1 MNWPG
6 EEDDRE
12 AAKGLARVAIAEGAD
27 VPLALAVGG
36 AVRATLSRDHD
47 SALAAVDRATMINPK
62 SAIVLGFDALTRCL
76 CGAYDKAIEHAQ
88 KALRLSPVEPL
99 LYYAEVALGLAYLF
113 IGRNEEAV
121 TDARKAIDGNRN
133 FALAYSILAMG
144 CVRLGQSEEASQAVR
159 QLTAAVPSFRVGTL
173 SKIRFA
179 DAARLQSDLALLR
192 EAQLLE

>member
-1 MNWPG
+1 
-6 EEDDRE
+6 
-12 AAKGLARVAIAEGAD
+12 
-27 VPLALAVGG
+27 
-36 AVRATLSRDHD
+36 
-47 SALAAVDRATMINPK
+47 MINPK

-99 LYYAEVALGLAYLF
+99 VYYAEVALGFACLF

-121 TDARKAIDGNRN
+121 THARKAIDGNRN

-159 QLTAAVPSFRVGTL
+159 QLTAAAPNFRIEALRKV
-173 SKIRFA
+173 RFA
-179 DAARLQSDLALLR
+179 DAARLQLDLSLLQAAR
-192 EAQLLE
+192 LTN

>member
-1 MNWPG
+1 M
-6 EEDDRE
+6 
-12 AAKGLARVAIAEGAD
+12 
-27 VPLALAVGG
+27 
-36 AVRATLSRDHD
+36 RATLSRDHD

-62 SAIVLGFDALTRCL
+62 SAIVLGFDAMTRCL

-159 QLTAAVPSFRVGTL
+159 QLTAAAPNFRIEALRKV
-173 SKIRFA
+173 RFA
-179 DAARLQSDLALLR
+179 DAARLQPDLALLR